1 MEQMNDTVPIFQK
14 MARVMLLALALGIL
28 ALMFILLQSPIG
40 AIWRNLFDALFGFSS
55 THAAWFVTR
64 ASGIIAYFLLWL
76 STIWGLGVSTKF
88 FDRAV
93 PRTFTY
99 DAHEYI
105 SLLALGFTVVHIV
118 ILLFDTFTPFNLPEI
133 VFPFIS
139 SYRPVWTGIGIV
151 GWYLVLL
158 VTVTFYL
165 RKWIGLASFRAIHLA
180 SFAAYAGVTLHGW
193 FAGTDTNFALMRWLY
208 LGSALVVVIMT
219 VMWLALRKKGAPNAL
234 IKAQEA
240 QIEATEPGIA
250 QDLQSS
256 YFGAQTV
263 PLDEYRRKYDPRQ

>member
-250 QDLQSS
+250 QYLQSS

>member
-1 MEQMNDTVPIFQK
+1 MNDTVPIFQK